1 MPCIMIL
8 CHSVINSLTRY
19 RFSRSRGITNPMR
32 EVWKYH
38 CTSRFMHFWL
48 LWVPRK
54 ATTAAI
60 KPRGKRYFLIN
71 TKFLE
76 FLFVKFWSSA
86 MTESSNQHAWHFSW
100 WGTLQSLPG
109 EEEGGGGGVWGGV
122 EKWVKYAPK
131 LSHTTPLIKQKLI
144 STPSSHNDNIKTTPP
159 PSLKEV
165 SSHWFPYN

>member
-8 CHSVINSLTRY
+8 CHSVINTLTRY

-32 EVWKYH
+32 AVWKYH

-54 ATTAAI
+54 ATAAAAI

-71 TKFLE
+71 TKLWNFYL
-76 FLFVKFWSSA
+76 WNS
-86 MTESSNQHAWHFSW
+86 
-100 WGTLQSLPG
+100 GPLQWQNHQINMHDTFPDEGLCNHYLG
-109 EEEGGGGGVWGGV
+109 RWGGGMGS

-131 LSHTTPLIKQKLI
+131 LSHTTPLIKQKSI
-144 STPSSHNDNIKTTPP
+144 STPS
-159 PSLKEV
+159 
-165 SSHWFPYN
+165 